1 MMITKIEPLD
11 KMRSKVLTDE
21 DFAFVLYRGEI
32 KRLGLNEGR
41 ELEAKKAELIKNDI
55 LLRRAKERA
64 LHLLKSGDKTE
75 RELSD
80 RLLRGGYPEEI
91 IGRTLEFLREYGLC
105 DDRRYCRDY
114 IASRIKKAGERD
126 IREKLLKK
134 GVGRDLIGEC
144 MEEAAEGLFE
154 EAALGENE
162 SSESSLRDLQL
173 EACRKTIYKKLG
185 RGSGEAELAEFLQSG
200 DERAISKLYAHL
212 CRKGFSGD
220 VIRECLSLREECCM

>member
-32 KRLGLNEGR
+32 KRLGLNEGC

-162 SSESSLRDLQL
+162 SSESSLRDMQL
-173 EACRKTIYKKLG
+173 EACKKVIYKKLG
-185 RGSGEAELAEFLQSG
+185 RGSGAKELSEFLGSG
-200 DERAISKLYAHL
+200 DKRAVSKLYAHL

-220 VIRECLSLREECCM
+220 VIRECLDLREEASI